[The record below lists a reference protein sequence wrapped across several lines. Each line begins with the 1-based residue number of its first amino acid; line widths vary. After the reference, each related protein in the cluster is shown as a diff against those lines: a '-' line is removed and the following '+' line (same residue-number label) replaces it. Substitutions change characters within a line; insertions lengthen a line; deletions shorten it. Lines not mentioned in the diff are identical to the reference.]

1 MYYNY
6 TSELLL
12 LRGLKPSDYDR
23 LGLFLGCCFVWRVK
37 HQRHYTV
44 RACLKNLYRML
55 DLNRHPLLHT
65 TSRRAAP
72 LGDPRGIPKLS
83 RKFSLRKCYL
93 RIGERAFTSVHNF
106 KFEGSVNIF
115 VASTSP
121 TRKYFQVNIDLAK
134 MSASEEMNFSIYSF
148 FDGLLQELGDT
159 MEFVS
164 DEVHMPILSDEEL
177 DFTSDFN
184 IDMLNMDSEVSTP
197 LSDNNEAARPPP
209 TQDEDQATIVINIQN
224 ELDLIWNPLDISPLQ
239 PVEISPLQPVDISPL
254 QSVEISPLPPVDISP
269 LQSVEISPLQ
279 PVDISQLQPVDL
291 SPLQPLEITNEQTE
305 REKNNDASRAY
316 RQRKKAKLAAQEEEL
331 EVLEK
336 KNRELSVKASALEDI
351 VKELKSKVVSLL
363 ANESVGG
370 VKRNHEAEHI
380 VRKKCKKS

>member
-6 TSELLL
+6 KSELLL
-12 LRGLKPSDYDR
+12 LRGLKPSHYDR
-23 LGLFLGCCFVWRVK
+23 LGLFLGCSFVWRAK
-37 HQRHYTV
+37 HQRHFTV

-83 RKFSLRKCYL
+83 RKFSQRKCFL
-93 RIGERAFTSVHNF
+93 RIGERAFTSVHHF

-115 VASTSP
+115 VASTSA
-121 TRKYFQVNIDLAK
+121 TRKVFQVNIDLAK
-134 MSASEEMNFSIYSF
+134 MSVSEEMEFSIYSF
-148 FDGLLQELGDT
+148 FDGLLEEIGDT

-164 DEVHMPILSDEEL
+164 DDVHMPILSDEEL

-184 IDMLNMDSEVSTP
+184 IDMLDMVSEVITP
-197 LSDNNEAARPPP
+197 PSDNNQAALPPP
-209 TQDEDQATIVINIQN
+209 PQDEDQATVVINIQN
-224 ELDLIWNPLDISPLQ
+224 ELDLIWNPVEISPLQ
-239 PVEISPLQPVDISPL
+239 PVEISPAQPV
-254 QSVEISPLPPVDISP
+254 VV
-269 LQSVEISPLQ
+269 
-279 PVDISQLQPVDL
+279 
-291 SPLQPLEITNEQTE
+291 ITNEQIE

-331 EVLEK
+331 KVLEE
-336 KNRELSVKASALEDI
+336 KNRGLSVKASALEDI

-363 ANESVGG
+363 ANERVGG
-370 VKRNHEAEHI
+370 VKRNHEADQI
-380 VRKKCKKS
+380 VRKKFKM

>member
-6 TSELLL
+6 RSELLL
-12 LRGLKPSDYDR
+12 LRGLKPSHYDR
-23 LGLFLGCCFVWRVK
+23 LGLFLGCCFVWGVK

-44 RACLKNLYRML
+44 RACVKNLYRMS

-93 RIGERAFTSVHNF
+93 RIGERAVTSVHNF
-106 KFEGSVNIF
+106 KFEGFVNIF
-115 VASTSP
+115 VASTSA
-121 TRKYFQVNIDLAK
+121 TRKVFQVNIDLAK
-134 MSASEEMNFSIYSF
+134 MSASEETEFSIYSF

-164 DEVHMPILSDEEL
+164 EDIHMPVLNDEEL

-184 IDMLNMDSEVSTP
+184 IDMLDMASEVIAP
-197 LSDNNEAARPPP
+197 PSDNNKAVLLPPP
-209 TQDEDQATIVINIQN
+209 QDEDQASVVINIQN
-224 ELDLIWNPLDISPLQ
+224 ELDIIWN
-239 PVEISPLQPVDISPL
+239 PVEISPP
-254 QSVEISPLPPVDISP
+254 
-269 LQSVEISPLQ
+269 
-279 PVDISQLQPVDL
+279 
-291 SPLQPLEITNEQTE
+291 QPLEISPPQPLEISPVVITNEQIE
-305 REKNNDASRAY
+305 REKNNEASRAY
-316 RQRKKAKLAAQEEEL
+316 RQRKKAKLASKEEEL
-331 EVLEK
+331 KVLEE

-363 ANESVGG
+363 ANEKVGG
-370 VKRNHEAEHI
+370 VKRNHEADQMA
-380 VRKKCKKS
+380 RKKFKIQN

>member
-6 TSELLL
+6 KSELSLL
-12 LRGLKPSDYDR
+12 GGLKPSDYDR

-37 HQRHYTV
+37 HQRHYTG
-44 RACLKNLYRML
+44 RGWLKNLYRML

-93 RIGERAFTSVHNF
+93 RIGERAITSVHNF

-121 TRKYFQVNIDLAK
+121 TRKVVQVNIDLAK
-134 MSASEEMNFSIYSF
+134 MSLSEEREFSIYSF
-148 FDGLLQELGDT
+148 FDGLLQEIGDT

-164 DEVHMPILSDEEL
+164 EDVHMPILSDEEL

-184 IDMLNMDSEVSTP
+184 IDMLDMVSEVITP
-197 LSDNNEAARPPP
+197 PSDNIEAVLPPP
-209 TQDEDQATIVINIQN
+209 TPEEDQATIVINIQN
-224 ELDLIWNPLDISPLQ
+224 EIDLTWN
-239 PVEISPLQPVDISPL
+239 PVEISPLQPV
-254 QSVEISPLPPVDISP
+254 EIR
-269 LQSVEISPLQ
+269 PLQ
-279 PVDISQLQPVDL
+279 PVEIRPLQPVEIR
-291 SPLQPLEITNEQTE
+291 PLQPVEIRPLQPMMTNEQIE

-316 RQRKKAKLAAQEEEL
+316 RQRKKAKLAAQGEEL
-331 EVLEK
+331 KELEK
-336 KNRELSVKASALEDI
+336 KNRELSVKASALDDI

-363 ANESVGG
+363 ANERVGG
-370 VKRNHEAEHI
+370 VKRNHEPDQI
-380 VRKKCKKS
+380 SRKKFKM

>member
-1 MYYNY
+1 MVSNMMKEKRENDCIIMYYNY
-6 TSELLL
+6 KSELLL

-23 LGLFLGCCFVWRVK
+23 LGLFLGCCFVRCVR

-44 RACLKNLYRML
+44 RVCLKNLYRML

-93 RIGERAFTSVHNF
+93 RLGQRVITSVHNF

-115 VASTSP
+115 VASTSA
-121 TRKYFQVNIDLAK
+121 TRKFFQVNIDLVK
-134 MSASEEMNFSIYSF
+134 MSDFEEMDFPLSSF
-148 FDGLLQELGDT
+148 FDGLLQEIGDT

-164 DEVHMPILSDEEL
+164 DESRMPILNDEEL

-184 IDMLNMDSEVSTP
+184 IDMLDVVTEVSEVI
-197 LSDNNEAARPPP
+197 PPP
-209 TQDEDQATIVINIQN
+209 SVLPPPPEGEAQTTVVINIPS
-224 ELDLIWNPLDISPLQ
+224 ELDLVWNPVELCPRQ
-239 PVEISPLQPVDISPL
+239 PVAG
-254 QSVEISPLPPVDISP
+254 
-269 LQSVEISPLQ
+269 
-279 PVDISQLQPVDL
+279 L
-291 SPLQPLEITNEQTE
+291 SNDQIEK
-305 REKNNDASRAY
+305 EKNNEASRAY
-316 RQRKKAKLAAQEEEL
+316 RKRKKAKLAAQEEEL
-331 EVLEK
+331 EVLEN

-363 ANESVGG
+363 ANERVGG
-370 VKRNHEAEHI
+370 VKRNHEADKI
-380 VRKKCKKS
+380 VVKKIKI

>member
-6 TSELLL
+6 KSELLL

-23 LGLFLGCCFVWRVK
+23 LGLFLGCSFVWRVK

-83 RKFSLRKCYL
+83 RKFSQRKCYL
-93 RIGERAFTSVHNF
+93 RIGERAVTSVHNF

-115 VASTSP
+115 VARTSA
-121 TRKYFQVNIDLAK
+121 TRKVFQVNIDLAK
-134 MSASEEMNFSIYSF
+134 MSVSEEMEASIYSF
-148 FDGLLQELGDT
+148 FDGLLQEIGDT

-164 DEVHMPILSDEEL
+164 DDVHMPILSDEEL

-184 IDMLNMDSEVSTP
+184 IDMLDMVSEVITP
-197 LSDNNEAARPPP
+197 PSDNNEAVLPPP
-209 TQDEDQATIVINIQN
+209 TQDEDQATVVINIQN
-224 ELDLIWNPLDISPLQ
+224 ELEFVWN
-239 PVEISPLQPVDISPL
+239 PVEISPLQPVVIG
-254 QSVEISPLPPVDISP
+254 PVG
-269 LQSVEISPLQ
+269 
-279 PVDISQLQPVDL
+279 
-291 SPLQPLEITNEQTE
+291 ITNEEIE

-316 RQRKKAKLAAQEEEL
+316 RQRKKAKLAAKEEEL
-331 EVLEK
+331 KVLEE

-363 ANESVGG
+363 ANERVGG
-370 VKRNHEAEHI
+370 VKRNHEADQI
-380 VRKKCKKS
+380 GRKKFKM

>member
-1 MYYNY
+1 M
-6 TSELLL
+6 L

-93 RIGERAFTSVHNF
+93 RIGERAITSVHNF

-197 LSDNNEAARPPP
+197 PSDNNDAARPPP
-209 TQDEDQATIVINIQN
+209 TQDEDQATIVITIQN

-239 PVEISPLQPVDISPL
+239 PVDISPLQPVDISPL
-254 QSVEISPLPPVDISP
+254 QPVDISS
-269 LQSVEISPLQ
+269 LQPVEISPLQ
-279 PVDISQLQPVDL
+279 PVDI

-380 VRKKCKKS
+380 VRKKFKM

>member
-1 MYYNY
+1 MKKKEKEDTDCIIMYYNY
-6 TSELLL
+6 KSELLL

-23 LGLFLGCCFVWRVK
+23 LGLFLGCCLVWCVR

-44 RACLKNLYRML
+44 RACLRNLYRML

-93 RIGERAFTSVHNF
+93 RIGERAITSVHNF

-115 VASTSP
+115 IASTSP
-121 TRKYFQVNIDLAK
+121 TRKFFQVNIDLAE
-134 MSASEEMNFSIYSF
+134 MSVFEEMDFSLSSF
-148 FDGLLQELGDT
+148 FDGLLQGLGDT

-164 DEVHMPILSDEEL
+164 DDANMPILSEEEL

-184 IDMLNMDSEVSTP
+184 IDMLDMTTEVITP
-197 LSDNNEAARPPP
+197 PSDQNEAVLLPA
-209 TQDEDQATIVINIQN
+209 TQAADQATVVINIPN
-224 ELDLIWNPLDISPLQ
+224 ELDLIWKPVELSPPQ
-239 PVEISPLQPVDISPL
+239 PVAV
-254 QSVEISPLPPVDISP
+254 
-269 LQSVEISPLQ
+269 
-279 PVDISQLQPVDL
+279 L
-291 SPLQPLEITNEQTE
+291 SNDQVE
-305 REKNNDASRAY
+305 REKNNEASRAY
-316 RQRKKAKLAAQEEEL
+316 RQRKKAKLAAKEEEL

-351 VKELKSKVVSLL
+351 VTELKSKVVSLL
-363 ANESVGG
+363 ANERVGG
-370 VKRNHEAEHI
+370 VKRNHEADQI
-380 VRKKCKKS
+380 VLKKIKM

>member
-1 MYYNY
+1 MKEKEKENTDCIIMYYNY
-6 TSELLL
+6 KSELLL

-23 LGLFLGCCFVWRVK
+23 LGLFLGCCFVCCVK
-37 HQRHYTV
+37 HQRLYTV
-44 RACLKNLYRML
+44 RVCLKNLYRML

-93 RIGERAFTSVHNF
+93 RIGERAITSVHNF

-115 VASTSP
+115 VASTSA
-121 TRKYFQVNIDLAK
+121 TRKFFQVNIDFAK
-134 MSASEEMNFSIYSF
+134 MSVFEGMDFPLSSF
-148 FDGLLQELGDT
+148 FDGLLEEIGDT

-164 DEVHMPILSDEEL
+164 DDGRLPILSEEEL

-184 IDMLNMDSEVSTP
+184 IDMLDVVPEVVT
-197 LSDNNEAARPPP
+197 PP
-209 TQDEDQATIVINIQN
+209 TDRNSAVLPAPTEAEDQATIVINIQN
-224 ELDLIWNPLDISPLQ
+224 DLDLVWNPVELGPSQ
-239 PVEISPLQPVDISPL
+239 PAAR
-254 QSVEISPLPPVDISP
+254 
-269 LQSVEISPLQ
+269 
-279 PVDISQLQPVDL
+279 L
-291 SPLQPLEITNEQTE
+291 SKDQTE
-305 REKNNDASRAY
+305 REKNNEASRSY

-331 EVLEK
+331 EELEK

-363 ANESVGG
+363 ANEREGG
-370 VKRNHEAEHI
+370 VKRNHEADTI
-380 VRKKCKKS
+380 VRKKLKM